1 MPILKTLLIEELR
14 FLFFLPSGPGI
25 RTHWKA
31 FLAFGLFFTWLAG
44 VGRYWDNPKAH
55 LWQYLG
61 LGSVAYVFIL
71 ALIIWLLLMPLKPR
85 NWSYRNVLLFI
96 TLTAPPAV
104 LYAIPVEKFMAAEAA
119 RSANAWFLIVVATW
133 RVALYVVF
141 LKRVAGLSPANVT
154 VAALLPLVIIVIAL
168 SMLNLEHVVFSMMSG
183 IREEDR
189 SPNDAAFGIVFML
202 SMLSYIAAPFLAAS
216 YLVSI
221 VNAYR
226 TTEESRGAKEDRRD

>member
-1 MPILKTLLIEELR
+1 MFKILLTEELR
-14 FLFFLPSGPGI
+14 FLFFQPNGPAI
-25 RTHWKA
+25 RSHWQA
-31 FLAFGLFFTWLAG
+31 FLVFGLVFTWLAG

-61 LGSVAYVFIL
+61 LGSVAYVFVL

-119 RSANAWFLIVVATW
+119 RSANAWFLIVVASW

-141 LKRVAGLSPANVT
+141 LKRVAGLSPGNVI

-168 SMLNLEHVVFSMMSG
+168 SMLNLEHVVFSLMSG

-189 SPNDAAFGIVFML
+189 SPNDAAFGVVFML
-202 SMLSYIAAPFLAAS
+202 SMLSFIAAPFLAVG

-226 TTEESRGAKEDRRD
+226 TTVENSAVKEERRD